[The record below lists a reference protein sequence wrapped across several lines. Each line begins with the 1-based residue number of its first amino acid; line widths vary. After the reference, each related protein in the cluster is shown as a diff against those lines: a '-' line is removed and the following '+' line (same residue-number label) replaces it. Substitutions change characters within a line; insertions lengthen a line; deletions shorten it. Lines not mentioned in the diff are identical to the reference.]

1 MKRNDAILLLVL
13 LGLASAAWSQTA
25 IDLRTQTKDVDFSGA
40 VSTKPFKTGT
50 SLPSACTTGA
60 AFLNL
65 AATAGQNIYLCTATN
80 TWTQVQN
87 VNQLLW
93 GSGSQPVG
101 ANALGTS
108 GDCAAWSAAGLIDAG
123 APCGSGSG
131 SGAGMFQQLGD
142 FALTYAGT
150 SGTIGASCSSATP
163 CIAAVGY
170 GAYSF
175 TSAATVTASGTGSDT
190 YYVYVN
196 SGGTRMVG
204 YGGSAAPVCSGCT
217 VMAGVTSYPAG
228 AVAIGRFTVSGGQI
242 VAAASDRAAVS
253 GPPTLVAGSNVSIS
267 TAGNVVTIG
276 TTGGSGSLPATVV
289 ETNQSNDYTAGTQ
302 DFRQAGHTLPVVTGT
317 AAAKPSTCTV
327 GEQYFATDATAG
339 QNLYLCA
346 TTNNW
351 TQLSGGG
358 SGGAFDP
365 TNWSNYD
372 SGRFS
377 FMALGGN
384 STTGTL
390 WDGAAV
396 GTCGAFG
403 SDATAPP
410 AGYLTAEKWQA
421 GSGSYCW
428 VFAPHTWY
436 GPNPN
441 TWADFASGSSPQTW
455 QLQGEYRLP
464 SNTAAQGTFYMG
476 IVQSVGTATVTG
488 AVLTYAGGGSYACQ
502 IVNSGTVIGSATL
515 SATPDTNY
523 HHASIGNG
531 GTANSVTCSVGSSS
545 VTATGT
551 IPVSSAGWYFAFGVE
566 GTGGATSVMGLSEA
580 EITIKGRSTN

>member
-1 MKRNDAILLLVL
+1 MT
-13 LGLASAAWSQTA
+13 LGLAGAAWSQTA

-50 SLPSACTTGA
+50 SLPSTCTTGA

-80 TWTQVQN
+80 TWTQVQEG
-87 VNQLLW
+87 NQAMW
-93 GSGSQPVG
+93 GSGSRPAA

-108 GDCAAWSAAGLIDAG
+108 GDCVAWGSVGLVDAG

-131 SGAGMFQQLGD
+131 SGSGASMFQQLGD

-150 SGTIGASCSSATP
+150 SGTIGASCSPTTP

-175 TSAATVTASGTGSDT
+175 TSAATVTASGSGADT
-190 YYVYVN
+190 YYIYVN

-217 VMAGVTSYPAG
+217 VMAGIASYPAG
-228 AVAIGRFTVSGGQI
+228 AATIGRFTVSGGQI
-242 VAAASDRAAVS
+242 VAAVSDRAAVS

-267 TAGNVVTIG
+267 TAGNVVTISSTG
-276 TTGGSGSLPATVV
+276 GGSGSLPSTVV
-289 ETNQSNDYTAGTQ
+289 ETNQSNAYTAGTQ
-302 DFRQAGHTLPVVTGT
+302 DFRLANHTLPVVTGT
-317 AAAKPSTCTV
+317 AAGKPSTCIV

-339 QNLYLCA
+339 QNLYLC
-346 TTNNW
+346 TGTNTW
-351 TQLSGGG
+351 TQMSGG
-358 SGGAFDP
+358 SGTGTFDP

-372 SGRFS
+372 SGRLG
-377 FMALGGN
+377 FMTLGGN
-384 STTGTL
+384 FTTGLL
-390 WDGAAV
+390 WDGASV
-396 GTCGAFG
+396 GGCGAFG
-403 SDATAPP
+403 ADSTSP
-410 AGYLTAEKWQA
+410 AGGYMTGEKWQA
-421 GSGSYCW
+421 GSGNYCW
-428 VFAPHTWY
+428 VFAPHSWY

-441 TWADFASGSSPQTW
+441 TWGDFASGSSPQAW

-464 SNTAAQGTFYMG
+464 TNSSSQGTFYMG
-476 IVQSVGTATVTG
+476 ILQSVGTATVTG
-488 AVLTYAGGGSYACQ
+488 AVLTYAGGGSYTCQ
-502 IVNSGTVIGSATL
+502 ILNSGTVVGSATL
-515 SATPDTNY
+515 STTPDTNY
-523 HHASIGNG
+523 HHASVGNG

-545 VTATGT
+545 ATATGT
-551 IPVSSAGWYFAFGVE
+551 IPAASGGWYFAFGVE
-566 GTGGATSVMGLSEA
+566 GTGGSAAVMGLSEA